1 MANNLELEDTEGN
14 LASLLV
20 VIAATVGGIAIGWIA
35 KQLLGDRKLRSE
47 FEELKQS
54 LGLTK
59 KVEGIQKMN
68 AQGSQ
73 A

>member
-1 MANNLELEDTEGN
+1 MSDKFATEDVERN

-20 VIAATVGGIAIGWIA
+20 VAASTVGGIAIGWVA

-54 LGLTK
+54 LGLNK
-59 KVEGIQKMN
+59 KTEGVQK
-68 AQGSQ
+68 A
-73 A
+73 

>member
-1 MANNLELEDTEGN
+1 MSDKFDVEDEGN

-20 VIAATVGGIAIGWIA
+20 VTAATIGGIAIGWVA

-54 LGLTK
+54 LGIAK
-59 KVEGIQKMN
+59 KAEGIQKAK
-68 AQGSQ
+68 AQGAQ

>member
-1 MANNLELEDTEGN
+1 MSDKFATKDVEGN

-20 VIAATVGGIAIGWIA
+20 VAASTVGGIAIGWVA

-54 LGLTK
+54 LGLSK
-59 KVEGIQKMN
+59 KTEGVQK
-68 AQGSQ
+68 A
-73 A
+73 

>member
-1 MANNLELEDTEGN
+1 MSDKFIAEDDGN

-20 VIAATVGGIAIGWIA
+20 VTAATIGGIAIGWVA

-54 LGLTK
+54 LGITK
-59 KVEGIQKMN
+59 KNETIQKAK
-68 AQGSQ
+68 AQTSQ